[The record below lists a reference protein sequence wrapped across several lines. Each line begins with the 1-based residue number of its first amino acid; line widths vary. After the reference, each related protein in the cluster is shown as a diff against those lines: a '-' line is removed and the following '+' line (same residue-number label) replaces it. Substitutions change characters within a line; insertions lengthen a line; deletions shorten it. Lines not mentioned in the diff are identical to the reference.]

1 MATAEWT
8 VLEKLL
14 LAQAVYK
21 YGEDNW
27 FQIARNLKHH
37 ALLDRP
43 SDYFNQKVN
52 KSKKKSIANLLG
64 LTENT
69 IFFKRRIVQYN
80 II

>member
-14 LAQAVYK
+14 LSQAVYK

-37 ALLDRP
+37 SLLDRP
-43 SDYFNQKVN
+43 SDYFNQKVCF
-52 KSKKKSIANLLG
+52 KSWRVFIICYLCCLLELLIAILFND
-64 LTENT
+64 
-69 IFFKRRIVQYN
+69 
-80 II
+80 

>member
-52 KSKKKSIANLLG
+52 KSKKK
-64 LTENT
+64 
-69 IFFKRRIVQYN
+69 V
-80 II
+80 

>member
-1 MATAEWT
+1 MSTPEWT
-8 VLEKLL
+8 ILEKLL
-14 LAQAVYK
+14 LSQAVYK

-43 SDYFNQKVN
+43 SDYFNQKVKRKERIN
-52 KSKKKSIANLLG
+52 KQKKRSIKKEL
-64 LTENT
+64 
-69 IFFKRRIVQYN
+69 FYHRVVHYN

>member
-1 MATAEWT
+1 MSTVEWT

-14 LAQAVYK
+14 LTQAVYK

-43 SDYFNQKVN
+43 SDYFNQKVRFHRFN
-52 KSKKKSIANLLG
+52 IDLTTFLNQFSI
-64 LTENT
+64 
-69 IFFKRRIVQYN
+69 RIALYN

>member
-1 MATAEWT
+1 MSTTEWT

-14 LAQAVYK
+14 LSQAVYK

-43 SDYFNQKVN
+43 SDYFNQKV
-52 KSKKKSIANLLG
+52 KKLKKK
-64 LTENT
+64 
-69 IFFKRRIVQYN
+69 KRHLALFRFLFLVL
-80 II
+80 

>member
-1 MATAEWT
+1 MSEIPLKSREVLFSLIQLKEFSMATVEWT

-14 LAQAVYK
+14 LSQAVYK

-43 SDYFNQKVN
+43 SDYFNQKVC
-52 KSKKKSIANLLG
+52 
-64 LTENT
+64 
-69 IFFKRRIVQYN
+69 
-80 II
+80 

>member
-1 MATAEWT
+1 MATVEWT

-14 LAQAVYK
+14 LSQAVYK

-43 SDYFNQKVN
+43 SDYFNQKVI
-52 KSKKKSIANLLG
+52 SA
-64 LTENT
+64 TH
-69 IFFKRRIVQYN
+69 KREGSFA
-80 II
+80 

>member
-1 MATAEWT
+1 MATVEWT

-14 LAQAVYK
+14 LSQAVYK

-43 SDYFNQKVN
+43 SDYFNQKV
-52 KSKKKSIANLLG
+52 KKKKKLKPNARLIVPYRIAP
-64 LTENT
+64 
-69 IFFKRRIVQYN
+69 YN